1 MNIDGVN
8 VVTDNPG
15 VGDILC
21 HDENR
26 KYKFIQLDTF
36 QAGTFP
42 AAWETLGVVVLR
54 KGNTVTVCSKHN
66 ETKKFMEVF
75 PYIVTGQTL
84 DGAEHTATLRLHGKP
99 STSTYYD
106 FTYSA
111 NTEEEFVVQLK
122 QFLSRNGETDW
133 SAYMQ
138 DGKVILQYD
147 NYTSAESSTTT
158 AVTGLTLTSR
168 LSIDLQKN
176 QPSFL
181 RKCGN
186 YGNGI
191 WSVNGI
197 VQVFQK
203 DRTETAF
210 NPNEDVTSVPSYPIC
225 YPAFCGT
232 SEHRDK
238 DYCLWLRQQYCADPA
253 HPTLDDWKRYLGDIT
268 HVIPCMVGG
277 NSPKLRDGKAITDRL
292 KNVVYQAQDGS
303 MKKLYTGAVWCSE
316 FLDGKGYM
324 ITTAEMDE
332 AFGDVTYGMSG
343 VARDEADPINRS
355 LFAIGGDFISV
366 TSAYNFPHLITH
378 YTIRTSYSGYYDN
391 AYANSALR
399 VIPLARIEL
408 PVDR

>member
-1 MNIDGVN
+1 M
-8 VVTDNPG
+8 TDNPCI
-15 VGDILC
+15 GDILC
-21 HDENR
+21 YDENR
-26 KYKFIQLDTF
+26 KYRFIQLDTF
-36 QAGTFP
+36 HAGTFP

-54 KGNTVTVCSKHN
+54 KGNQVTVCSKHN
-66 ETKKFMEVF
+66 ESKKFMAVF
-75 PYIVTGQTL
+75 PYIVSGQML
-84 DGAEHTATLRLHGKP
+84 DGAEHTAQLKLHGSEVFDFKYTA
-99 STSTYYD
+99 STD
-106 FTYSA
+106 
-111 NTEEEFVVQLK
+111 EEFVEALK
-122 QFLSRNGETDW
+122 SFLTTNSFTDW
-133 SAYMQ
+133 SAYIM

-147 NYTSAESSTTT
+147 NYTSSETSTTT
-158 AVTGLTLTSR
+158 TATGLTLTTR
-168 LSIDLQKN
+168 LSIDLQET

-181 RKCGN
+181 CKCGN
-186 YGNGI
+186 YRTGI
-191 WSVNGI
+191 WSVNGV
-197 VQVFQK
+197 VQQFQK
-203 DRTETAF
+203 DRPETAF
-210 NPNEDVTSVPSYPIC
+210 NPREDVTSVPSYPVC

-355 LFAIGGDFISV
+355 LYAIGGDFISV
-366 TSAYNFPHLITH
+366 TSAYNFPYIISGR
-378 YTIRTSYSGYYDN
+378 TIRVSFSGYYDN
-391 AYANSALR
+391 AYAFSALR
-399 VIPLARIEL
+399 VIPVARIDL
-408 PVDR
+408 PVD

>member
-1 MNIDGVN
+1 M
-8 VVTDNPG
+8 VTDNPG

-21 HDENR
+21 YDENR

-36 QAGTFP
+36 RAGTFP

-54 KGNTVTVCSKHN
+54 KGNTVTVCSKN
-66 ETKKFMEVF
+66 NTTKKFMEVY
-75 PYIVTGQTL
+75 PYIVTGYTL
-84 DGAEHTATLRLHGKP
+84 DGAEHTATLKLHGSETFEFKYTA
-99 STSTYYD
+99 STD
-106 FTYSA
+106 
-111 NTEEEFVVQLK
+111 EEFVEALK
-122 QFLSRNGETDW
+122 SFLTTNSFTDW
-133 SAYMQ
+133 SAYIM

-147 NYTSAESSTTT
+147 NYTSDESSTTT
-158 AVTGLTLTSR
+158 TATGLTLTTR
-168 LSIDLQKN
+168 LSMDLQEI

-186 YGNGI
+186 YGSGI

-197 VQVFQK
+197 VQQFQK
-203 DRTETAF
+203 DRSETAF
-210 NPNEDVTSVPSYPIC
+210 NPREDVTSVPSYPVC

-253 HPTLDDWKRYLGDIT
+253 HPTLAEWNRYIQDIT

-277 NSPKLRDGKAITDRL
+277 NAPKWRDGKAITDRL
-292 KNVVYQAQDGS
+292 KDVVYQAPDGS

-316 FLDGKGYM
+316 FLGGKGYM

-355 LFAIGGDFISV
+355 LYAIGGDFISV
-366 TSAYNFPHLITH
+366 TSAYNFPYIISGR
-378 YTIRTSYSGYYDN
+378 TIRVSFSGYYDN
-391 AYANSALR
+391 AYAFSALR
-399 VIPLARIEL
+399 VIPVARIDL
-408 PVDR
+408 PVD